1 VRSAEPVMGSSRRGG
16 ESGLGAVAGVG
27 RAGCSRRRRLARGR
41 PVRRRRCEPK
51 TEERNEE
58 VSALAKRA
66 HRAAASRAE
75 TKRRKFSFLG
85 GLVLRALKSVRAR
98 L

>member
-1 VRSAEPVMGSSRRGG
+1 MAKTGEEVDDRQEQRGERSSGGERRRGG
-16 ESGLGAVAGVG
+16 GVFIV
-27 RAGCSRRRRLARGR
+27 
-41 PVRRRRCEPK
+41 P
-51 TEERNEE
+51 T
-58 VSALAKRA
+58 RA